1 MSVVNDELVTPG
13 CPQCAIKHLSA
24 ALAYMVGPYPSG
36 QPVPMSCVWAA
47 VARINLV
54 EVMAGYK
61 SHLWYAVGM
70 LERSEE
76 AARCEGSACATVREA
91 RLMLEENGLDG
102 VEVALRML
110 HTGMVLNARTLAGAH
125 CYEAAREFPFLLV
138 YPITPTPK
146 FLLGEIERIRKEFF
160 DFEEVPAAS
169 TEDAER
175 GGESIMAKA
184 AKKAA
189 PAFLAKGK
197 EAKEAKG
204 AKAACK
210 GGKAAKAAC
219 KGGKCKK

>member
-1 MSVVNDELVTPG
+1 MSEVNDDLLTPG

-24 ALAYMVGPYPSG
+24 ALAYMVGPYPGG
-36 QPVPMSCVWAA
+36 QPVPTSCVWAA

-54 EVMAGYK
+54 EVMAGYR

-91 RLMLEENGLDG
+91 RLILEERGLDG
-102 VEVALRML
+102 VETALKVM
-110 HTGMVLNARTLAGAH
+110 HTGMILNARTLAEAH
-125 CYEAAREFPFLLV
+125 CYEAVRELPSLLV
-138 YPITPTPK
+138 YPVTPTPRN
-146 FLLGEIERIRKEFF
+146 LLGEIERIRKELF
-160 DFEEVPAAS
+160 DFEEAPAAS
-169 TEDAER
+169 TEDAEK

-197 EAKEAKG
+197 EAKGAKG
-204 AKAACK
+204 A
-210 GGKAAKAAC
+210 KAAKAAC
-219 KGGKCKK
+219 KGGKSKK